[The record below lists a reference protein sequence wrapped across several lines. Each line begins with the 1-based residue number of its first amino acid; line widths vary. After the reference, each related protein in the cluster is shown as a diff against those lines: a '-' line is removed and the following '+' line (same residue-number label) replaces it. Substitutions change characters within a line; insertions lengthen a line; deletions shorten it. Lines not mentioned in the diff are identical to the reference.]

1 MTVFFAKPDQTYREH
16 LDSVYAAWRQ
26 TVDVTRPLI
35 ERLAQQCQFTVD
47 DLLRASLLTI
57 ALHDVGKMI
66 APFQEM
72 MATIQAG
79 EAYDT
84 RQNYR
89 HELVSFLY
97 VASQLERSSPA
108 CKPLVLLGALAVAGH
123 HKLLNSDLTSFERER
138 TASPPQQLPAG
149 IREAFEVAVDLF
161 ERAHGHLAIESVDGL
176 QRLEYADPYKNTA
189 ALIPYVYKYVSK
201 EGFER
206 SRLTYALLK
215 GILHYADWHG
225 SGNALVNYA
234 LKTDPEMFVH
244 HLSERCETKG
254 IAFDG
259 LKPFQDACAGHD
271 GNLILSAPTG
281 SGKTEAA
288 LLWAL
293 TNVVNMRGA
302 KVLYL
307 LPTMVTANSIW
318 QRLVDVFGTENV
330 GLTHSTAN
338 LFKLAHAR
346 ERGEEEQDQW
356 ANRASYLFDQTFM
369 KPATVATVD
378 QLLTVGFN
386 ARRWTVKEINAA
398 NAVVIVD
405 EVHAYD
411 GWTLG
416 LLISTIRHFSRLG
429 TRFLLMSAT
438 LPAHVRSILQTA
450 LPDATHVADD
460 TLAREQRSA
469 YFVKD
474 VRVHEDGDAITRA
487 VSEGRRALVVVNT
500 VKQCQELAEQLREFK
515 PVCYHS
521 QFILKDR
528 KSIEAGLAQAQ
539 LMVATQVVEVSL
551 DIDFDWL
558 FTECA
563 PADALVQ
570 RAGRVNRYRDKA
582 RDSRVFIY
590 KASEKAERVYDSE
603 FFYDPVT
610 NTSLIEATYAA
621 FKEAGS
627 AISEA
632 DLLRIVE
639 TVYQNYNVQESEAF
653 VDATGQYALSQSS
666 RAGIFDSRLLE
677 DKDEVTRRAKYETAT
692 VIPLCYKEE
701 VLSLPPAER
710 RWYEVKLPLWY
721 VQKHRREEEGITFC
735 DVLYD
740 KKLGAILSSDSTR
753 PVETGAG

>member
-16 LDSVYAAWRQ
+16 LDSVYASWRQ
-26 TVDVTRPLI
+26 TIDVTQPLI
-35 ERLAQQCQFTVD
+35 KRFARQCNFAVD
-47 DLLRASLLTI
+47 DLLHASLLTI

-72 MATIQAG
+72 MATIRAG
-79 EAYDT
+79 QAYDT

-97 VASQLERSSPA
+97 IASQLERSTPA
-108 CKPLVLLGALAVAGH
+108 CKPLVMLGALAVAGH

-138 TASPPQQLPAG
+138 TAASPLQLPAG
-149 IREAFEVAVDLF
+149 IHEAFEVAANLF
-161 ERAHGHLAIESVDGL
+161 ERQGGHMGINSTDRL
-176 QRLEYADPYKNTA
+176 QQLEHADPYKNVA
-189 ALIPYVYKYVSK
+189 ALIPYVYKYVSQ

-225 SGNALVNYA
+225 SGNAPVNYA
-234 LKTDPEMFVH
+234 LKTDTETFVH

-254 IAFDG
+254 IAYDG

-271 GNLILSAPTG
+271 GDLILSAPTG

-293 TNVVNMRGA
+293 TNVARMRGA

-318 QRLVDVFGTENV
+318 QRLVDVFDIENV

-356 ANRASYLFDQTFM
+356 TNRASYLFDQTFM

-378 QLLTVGFN
+378 QLLTIGFN
-386 ARRWTVKEINAA
+386 SRRWTVKAINAA

-416 LLISTIRHFSRLG
+416 LLISTIQHFSRLG

-438 LPAHVRSILQTA
+438 LPAHVRSLLQTA
-450 LPDATHVADD
+450 LPDAVHIADD
-460 TLAREQRSA
+460 TLSHEKRSA

-474 VRVHEDGDAITRA
+474 VRVQEDQGAIARA
-487 VSEGRRALVVVNT
+487 VREGKRALVVVNT
-500 VKQCQELAEQLREFK
+500 VKQCQDLAEQLHELK

-528 KSIEAGLAQAQ
+528 KRIEASIAQAR
-539 LMVATQVVEVSL
+539 LVVATQVVEVSL

-570 RAGRVNRYRDKA
+570 RAGRVNRYRDPT
-582 RDSRVFIY
+582 RDSRVFLY

-610 NTSLIEATYAA
+610 NISLIEATYAA

-639 TVYQNYNVQESEAF
+639 TVYRNYDVLGSEAF
-653 VDATGQYALSQSS
+653 VDATEQYALSQSA

-677 DKDEVTRRAKYETAT
+677 DKDEVTRRVKYETAS
-692 VIPLCYKEE
+692 VVPLCYKEE

-721 VQKHRREEEGITFC
+721 VQKHRHEEAGITFC
-735 DVLYD
+735 DVIYD
-740 KKLGAILSSDSTR
+740 KKLGAVFSGDSRR
-753 PVETGAG
+753 PVESGAA

>member
-1 MTVFFAKPDQTYREH
+1 MTVFFAKPNQTYREH
-16 LDSVYAAWRQ
+16 VEAVYASWGQ

-35 ERLAQQCQFTVD
+35 ERLARQCNFSVD
-47 DLLRASLLTI
+47 DLVRASLLTV
-57 ALHDVGKMI
+57 AFHDVGKMI

-97 VASQLERSSPA
+97 IAAQLERSTPT

-138 TASPPQQLPAG
+138 IAAPPRQLLAG
-149 IREAFEVAVDLF
+149 IREAFGVATDLF
-161 ERAHGHLAIESVDGL
+161 EREQGHLVGESVERL
-176 QRLEYADPYKNTA
+176 QQLEHADPYKNVA
-189 ALIPYVYKYVSK
+189 ALIPYLYKYVSK

-206 SRLTYALLK
+206 SRLVYALLK
-215 GILHYADWHG
+215 GMLHYADWHG
-225 SGNALVNYA
+225 SGKAPVNYA
-234 LKTDPEMFVH
+234 LEIDPETFVRH
-244 HLSERCETKG
+244 ISERCETKG
-254 IAFDG
+254 IAYDG
-259 LKPFQDACAGHD
+259 LKPFQDACAAHD
-271 GNLILSAPTG
+271 GHLILSAPTG

-293 TNVVNMRGA
+293 TNVARMQGA

-338 LFKLAHAR
+338 LFKVAHAR
-346 ERGEEEQDQW
+346 ECGEEEQDQW
-356 ANRASYLFDQTFM
+356 VNRASYLFDQTFM

-386 ARRWTVKEINAA
+386 ALRWTVKEINAA

-405 EVHAYD
+405 EIHAYD

-416 LLISTIRHFSRLG
+416 LLISTIQHFSRLG

-438 LPAHVRSILQTA
+438 LPTHVQSLLQST
-450 LPDATHVADD
+450 LPDAAYIADD
-460 TLAREQRSA
+460 TLACEQRSA

-474 VRVHEDGDAITRA
+474 IRVQEDTDAIARA
-487 VSEGRRALVVVNT
+487 VSEGKRALVVVNT
-500 VKQCQELAEQLREFK
+500 VKQCQELAEQLCEWE

-528 KSIEAGLAQAQ
+528 KRIEADIAQAR
-539 LMVATQVVEVSL
+539 LLVATQVVEVSL

-570 RAGRVNRYRDKA
+570 RAGRVNRYRDPT

-590 KASEKAERVYDSE
+590 KASKKADRIYDSE

-610 NTSLIEATYAA
+610 NTSLIEATYTA
-621 FKEAGS
+621 FNEAGS

-639 TVYQNYNVQESEAF
+639 TVYQHYDIQGSEAF
-653 VDATGQYALSQSS
+653 VDAIAQYALSQSA
-666 RAGIFDSRLLE
+666 RAGIFDSRLFE
-677 DKDEVTRRAKYETAT
+677 DKDEVTRRAKYETAS
-692 VIPLCYKEE
+692 VVPLCYREE

-721 VQKHRREEEGITFC
+721 VQKHRHEEDDITFC

-740 KKLGAILSSDSTR
+740 TKLGAILSNDSR
-753 PVETGAG
+753 RLVESGEV

>member
-16 LDSVYAAWRQ
+16 LDAVYASWRQ
-26 TVDVTRPLI
+26 TIDVTRPLI
-35 ERLAQQCQFTVD
+35 ERLALQCNFAVD

-66 APFQEM
+66 SPFQEM

-79 EAYDT
+79 QAYDT
-84 RQNYR
+84 HQNYR

-97 VASQLERSSPA
+97 IAAQLERSTRA
-108 CKPLVLLGALAVAGH
+108 CKSLVLLGTLAVAGH

-138 TASPPQQLPAG
+138 TAAPPQQLPAG
-149 IREAFEVAVDLF
+149 ICEAFEVATDLF
-161 ERAHGHLAIESVDGL
+161 ERERWHLGVENVDRL
-176 QRLEYADPYKNTA
+176 QQLEHADPYNNAA
-189 ALIPYVYKYVSK
+189 ALIPYVYRYVSQ

-225 SGNALVNYA
+225 SGKAPVNYA
-234 LKTDPEMFVH
+234 LKTDPETFVR

-254 IAFDG
+254 ITYDG
-259 LKPFQDACAGHD
+259 LKPFQDACAAHD
-271 GNLILSAPTG
+271 GNLILGAPTG

-293 TNVVNMRGA
+293 TNVANMRGA

-378 QLLTVGFN
+378 QLLTIGFN
-386 ARRWTVKEINAA
+386 SLRWTVKEINAA

-416 LLISTIRHFSRLG
+416 LLISTIRHFSCLG

-438 LPAHVRSILQTA
+438 LPEHVRSLLQTA
-450 LPDATHVADD
+450 LPDAVYVADD
-460 TLAREQRSA
+460 SLADEQRSA

-474 VRVHEDGDAITRA
+474 VRVQDDGDAITRA

-500 VKQCQELAEQLREFK
+500 VKQCQELVEQLRELE

-528 KSIEAGLAQAQ
+528 KRIEADIAQAR
-539 LMVATQVVEVSL
+539 LVVATQVVEVSL

-570 RAGRVNRYRDKA
+570 RAGRVNRYRDQT

-590 KASEKAERVYDSE
+590 EASEKAERVYDSE

-632 DLLRIVE
+632 ELLRIVE
-639 TVYQNYNVQESEAF
+639 MVYLNYNVQESEAF
-653 VDATGQYALSQSS
+653 IDATGQYALSQSA
-666 RAGIFDSRLLE
+666 RAGIFDSRFLE
-677 DKDEVTRRAKYETAT
+677 DKDEVTRRAKYETAS
-692 VIPLCYKEE
+692 VVPLCYKEE
-701 VLSLPPAER
+701 VLNLPPAER

-721 VQKHRREEEGITFC
+721 VQKHRREEEGIMFC
-735 DVLYD
+735 DVIYD
-740 KKLGAILSSDSTR
+740 SKLGAVLSSESR
-753 PVETGAG
+753 QS